1 MRMEQLPGAPRLSR
15 SAWRGQTLAWSDGE
29 QTRSGTPQTSGP
41 PAARPPSRPQP
52 PPDPAPSPF
61 RPHPQPRPRPF
72 RLRPRP
78 DHSNRESPLPAPL
91 QPLPSPAPGPS
102 FKTKF
107 SSQYFSQQLSSFTC
121 APSPCGPPTDRSDP
135 IQVNDPIWSVRPTP
149 RKHHSI
155 LIRDLSKRTFSQW
168 RCSHLPLAPPSA
180 PHHHCPA
187 RSREGL
193 RSGEGSLWMLWDSS
207 GVEWACRSHQAPAL
221 GSKRRGNSLL
231 PVFVVL

>member
-1 MRMEQLPGAPRLSR
+1 MEQLPGAPRLSR

-52 PPDPAPSPF
+52 PPDPAPSP
-61 RPHPQPRPRPF
+61 
-72 RLRPRP
+72 
-78 DHSNRESPLPAPL
+78 
-91 QPLPSPAPGPS
+91 APGPS

-107 SSQYFSQQLSSFTC
+107 SQYFPQQLYSFTC
-121 APSPCGPPTDRSDP
+121 APSPCGPPTDRSDF

-193 RSGEGSLWMLWDSS
+193 RTREGSLWMLWDGSR
-207 GVEWACRSHQAPAL
+207 VEWACRSHQAPAL